1 MQVPIILRVLDFSL
15 FLSIYHCF
23 YQVSQKWIFNIWLN
37 IFYDVK
43 LYRWSWKASLWSLCS
58 DEIYYLGFTEK
69 FSLFVLF
76 GRCEELGLVERC
88 QVLDV
93 RKAEDSEL
101 LTVHTEALVD
111 QLRQTDGCLDLE
123 RLEKLSSNYD
133 AVYIHPV
140 GQLIIH

>member
-1 MQVPIILRVLDFSL
+1 M
-15 FLSIYHCF
+15 
-23 YQVSQKWIFNIWLN
+23 
-37 IFYDVK
+37 
-43 LYRWSWKASLWSLCS
+43 
-58 DEIYYLGFTEK
+58 
-69 FSLFVLF
+69 
-76 GRCEELGLVERC
+76 VERC

-93 RKAEDSEL
+93 RKAEDNEL